1 MDILFDQKNYDIDL
15 VTVGENVV
23 DLAVVTSSADI
34 LMQRLY
40 LRFKTYKRDLWWSL
54 SYGIDYLNEVFG
66 MNKPIRSVDVIIQ
79 NEILR
84 EPMVESLVSFESEV
98 INYTYNCK
106 FTVSFVNEP
115 ETITYYIL
123 TNEKTN
129 FNYGCI
135 WCHYDILRR
144 KEAGG

>member
-1 MDILFDQKNYDIDL
+1 MDILFDQKTYDVEL

-23 DLAVVTSSADI
+23 DLAVVTNSASI

-84 EPMVESLVSFESEV
+84 EPMVASLVSFESEV

-106 FTVSFVNEP
+106 FTVSVVNEP

-123 TNEKTN
+123 TNESGAVLTDEN
-129 FNYGCI
+129 GNQLTI
-135 WCHYDILRR
+135 RI
-144 KEAGG
+144 

>member
-1 MDILFDQKNYDIDL
+1 MDILFDQKTYDVEL
-15 VTVGENVV
+15 VTVRENVV
-23 DLAVVTSSADI
+23 DLAVVTNSASI

-84 EPMVESLVSFESEV
+84 EPMVASLVSFESEV

-106 FTVSFVNEP
+106 FTVSVVNEP

-123 TNEKTN
+123 TNENGAVLTDEN
-129 FNYGCI
+129 GNQLTI
-135 WCHYDILRR
+135 RI
-144 KEAGG
+144 

>member
-1 MDILFDQKNYDIDL
+1 MDILFDQKAYDIEL

-23 DLAVVTSSADI
+23 DLAVVTSIADT

-106 FTVSFVNEP
+106 FTVSVVDEP

-123 TNEKTN
+123 TNENGAVLTDEN
-129 FNYGCI
+129 GNQLTI
-135 WCHYDILRR
+135 RI
-144 KEAGG
+144 

>member
-1 MDILFDQKNYDIDL
+1 MDILFDQKTYDIDL

-79 NEILR
+79 NEILQ
-84 EPMVESLVSFESEV
+84 EPMVANLVSFESEV

-106 FTVSFVNEP
+106 FTVSVVNEP

-123 TNEKTN
+123 TNENGAVLTDESGN
-129 FNYGCI
+129 QLTI
-135 WCHYDILRR
+135 RI
-144 KEAGG
+144 

>member
-1 MDILFDQKNYDIDL
+1 MDILFDQKTYDIDL

-23 DLAVVTSSADI
+23 DLAVVTSSADT

-106 FTVSFVNEP
+106 FTVSVVNEP

-123 TNEKTN
+123 TNENGAVLTDEN
-129 FNYGCI
+129 GNQLTI
-135 WCHYDILRR
+135 RI
-144 KEAGG
+144 

>member
-1 MDILFDQKNYDIDL
+1 MDILFDQKTYDVEL

-23 DLAVVTSSADI
+23 DLAVVTNSASI

-79 NEILR
+79 NE
-84 EPMVESLVSFESEV
+84 MS
-98 INYTYNCK
+98 
-106 FTVSFVNEP
+106 
-115 ETITYYIL
+115 
-123 TNEKTN
+123 
-129 FNYGCI
+129 
-135 WCHYDILRR
+135 
-144 KEAGG
+144 

>member
-1 MDILFDQKNYDIDL
+1 MDILFDQKTYDIEL

-23 DLAVVTSSADI
+23 DLAVVTSSADT

-84 EPMVESLVSFESEV
+84 EPMVASLVSFESEV

-106 FTVSFVNEP
+106 FTVSVVNEP

-123 TNEKTN
+123 TNENGAVLTDEN
-129 FNYGCI
+129 GNQLTI
-135 WCHYDILRR
+135 RI
-144 KEAGG
+144 

>member
-106 FTVSFVNEP
+106 FTVSVVNEP

-123 TNEKTN
+123 TNENGAVIRVENGNQLT
-129 FNYGCI
+129 I
-135 WCHYDILRR
+135 RI
-144 KEAGG
+144 

>member
-1 MDILFDQKNYDIDL
+1 MDILFDQKTYDVEL
-15 VTVGENVV
+15 VTIGENVV
-23 DLAVVTSSADI
+23 DLAVVTNSASI

-84 EPMVESLVSFESEV
+84 EPMVASLVSFESEV

-106 FTVSFVNEP
+106 FTVSVVNEP

-123 TNEKTN
+123 TNENGAVLTDEN
-129 FNYGCI
+129 GNQLTI
-135 WCHYDILRR
+135 RI
-144 KEAGG
+144 

>member
-23 DLAVVTSSADI
+23 DLAVVTSSADT

-79 NEILR
+79 NEILQ
-84 EPMVESLVSFESEV
+84 EPMVASLVSFESEV

-106 FTVSFVNEP
+106 FTVSVVNEP

-123 TNEKTN
+123 TNKNGAVLTDENGNQLT
-129 FNYGCI
+129 I
-135 WCHYDILRR
+135 RI
-144 KEAGG
+144 

>member
-1 MDILFDQKNYDIDL
+1 MDILFDQKTYDVEL

-54 SYGIDYLNEVFG
+54 GYGIDYLNEVFG

-84 EPMVESLVSFESEV
+84 EPMVASLVSFESEV

-106 FTVSFVNEP
+106 FTVSVVNEP

-123 TNEKTN
+123 TNENGAVLTDEN
-129 FNYGCI
+129 GNQLTI
-135 WCHYDILRR
+135 RI
-144 KEAGG
+144 

>member
-23 DLAVVTSSADI
+23 DLAVVTSSADT

-84 EPMVESLVSFESEV
+84 EPMVASLVSFESEV

-106 FTVSFVNEP
+106 FTVSVVDEP

-123 TNEKTN
+123 TNENGAVLTDEN
-129 FNYGCI
+129 GNQLTI
-135 WCHYDILRR
+135 RI
-144 KEAGG
+144 

>member
-1 MDILFDQKNYDIDL
+1 MDILFDQKTYDINL

-98 INYTYNCK
+98 INFTYNCK
-106 FTVSFVNEP
+106 FTVSVVNEP

-123 TNEKTN
+123 TNENGAVLTDEN
-129 FNYGCI
+129 GNQLTI
-135 WCHYDILRR
+135 RI
-144 KEAGG
+144 

>member
-1 MDILFDQKNYDIDL
+1 MDILFDQKAYDVEL

-84 EPMVESLVSFESEV
+84 EPMVASLVSFESEV

-106 FTVSFVNEP
+106 FTVSVVNEP

-123 TNEKTN
+123 TNENGAVLTDEN
-129 FNYGCI
+129 GNQLTI
-135 WCHYDILRR
+135 RI
-144 KEAGG
+144 

>member
-15 VTVGENVV
+15 ITVGENVV

-106 FTVSFVNEP
+106 FTVSVVNEP

-123 TNEKTN
+123 TNENGAVLTDEN
-129 FNYGCI
+129 GNQLTI
-135 WCHYDILRR
+135 RI
-144 KEAGG
+144 

>member
-1 MDILFDQKNYDIDL
+1 MDILFDQKTYDVEL

-23 DLAVVTSSADI
+23 DLAVVTNSASI

-84 EPMVESLVSFESEV
+84 EPMVASLVSFESEV

-106 FTVSFVNEP
+106 FTVSVVNEP

-123 TNEKTN
+123 TNENGAVLIDENGNQLT
-129 FNYGCI
+129 I
-135 WCHYDILRR
+135 RI
-144 KEAGG
+144 

>member
-1 MDILFDQKNYDIDL
+1 MDILFDQKTYDINL

-79 NEILR
+79 NEILQ
-84 EPMVESLVSFESEV
+84 EPMVANLVSFESEV

-106 FTVSFVNEP
+106 FTVSVVNEP

-123 TNEKTN
+123 TNENGAVLTDEN
-129 FNYGCI
+129 GNQLTI
-135 WCHYDILRR
+135 RI
-144 KEAGG
+144 

>member
-23 DLAVVTSSADI
+23 DLTVVTSSADI

-79 NEILR
+79 NEILQ

-106 FTVSFVNEP
+106 FTVSVVNEP

-123 TNEKTN
+123 TNENGAVLTDEN
-129 FNYGCI
+129 GNQLTI
-135 WCHYDILRR
+135 RI
-144 KEAGG
+144 

>member
-1 MDILFDQKNYDIDL
+1 MDILFDQKAYDVEL
-15 VTVGENVV
+15 VTVGANVV

-84 EPMVESLVSFESEV
+84 EPMVENLVSFESEV

-106 FTVSFVNEP
+106 FTVSVVNEP

-123 TNEKTN
+123 TNENGAVLTDEN
-129 FNYGCI
+129 GNQLTI
-135 WCHYDILRR
+135 RI
-144 KEAGG
+144 

>member
-84 EPMVESLVSFESEV
+84 EPMVASLVSFESEV

-106 FTVSFVNEP
+106 FTVSVVNEP
-115 ETITYYIL
+115 EIITYYIL
-123 TNEKTN
+123 TNENGAVLTDEN
-129 FNYGCI
+129 GNQLTI
-135 WCHYDILRR
+135 RI
-144 KEAGG
+144 

>member
-1 MDILFDQKNYDIDL
+1 MDILFDQTTYDIDL

-79 NEILR
+79 NEILQ

-106 FTVSFVNEP
+106 FTVSVVNEP

-123 TNEKTN
+123 TNENGAVLTDEN
-129 FNYGCI
+129 GNQLTI
-135 WCHYDILRR
+135 RI
-144 KEAGG
+144 

>member
-1 MDILFDQKNYDIDL
+1 MDILFDQKTYDIDL

-23 DLAVVTSSADI
+23 DLAVVTSSTDI

-79 NEILR
+79 NEILQ
-84 EPMVESLVSFESEV
+84 EPMVANLVSFESEV

-106 FTVSFVNEP
+106 FTVSVVNEP

-123 TNEKTN
+123 TNENGAVLTDESGN
-129 FNYGCI
+129 QLTI
-135 WCHYDILRR
+135 RI
-144 KEAGG
+144 

>member
-79 NEILR
+79 NEILQ
-84 EPMVESLVSFESEV
+84 EPMVASLVSFESEV

-106 FTVSFVNEP
+106 FTVSVVNEP

-123 TNEKTN
+123 TNENGAVLTDEN
-129 FNYGCI
+129 GNQLTI
-135 WCHYDILRR
+135 RI
-144 KEAGG
+144 

>member
-1 MDILFDQKNYDIDL
+1 MDILFDQTTYDIDL

-23 DLAVVTSSADI
+23 DLAVVTSSTDI

-79 NEILR
+79 NEILQ
-84 EPMVESLVSFESEV
+84 EPMVANLVSFESEV

-106 FTVSFVNEP
+106 FTVSVVNEP
-115 ETITYYIL
+115 ETITSYIL
-123 TNEKTN
+123 TNENGAVLTDEN
-129 FNYGCI
+129 GNQLTI
-135 WCHYDILRR
+135 RI
-144 KEAGG
+144 

>member
-23 DLAVVTSSADI
+23 DLAVVTSSADT

-106 FTVSFVNEP
+106 FTVSVVNEP

-123 TNEKTN
+123 TNENGAVLTDEN
-129 FNYGCI
+129 GNQLTI
-135 WCHYDILRR
+135 RI
-144 KEAGG
+144 

>member
-1 MDILFDQKNYDIDL
+1 MDILFDQKSYDIEL

-23 DLAVVTSSADI
+23 DLAVVTSSADT

-84 EPMVESLVSFESEV
+84 EPMVASLVRFESEV

-106 FTVSFVNEP
+106 FTVSVVNEP

-123 TNEKTN
+123 TNENGAVLTDEN
-129 FNYGCI
+129 GNQLTI
-135 WCHYDILRR
+135 RI
-144 KEAGG
+144 

>member
-1 MDILFDQKNYDIDL
+1 MDILFDQKTYDIEL

-23 DLAVVTSSADI
+23 DLAVVTSSADT

-84 EPMVESLVSFESEV
+84 EPMVASLVSFESEV

-106 FTVSFVNEP
+106 FTVSVVNEP

-123 TNEKTN
+123 TNENGAVLTDENGNKLT
-129 FNYGCI
+129 I
-135 WCHYDILRR
+135 RI
-144 KEAGG
+144 

>member
-1 MDILFDQKNYDIDL
+1 MDILFDQKTYDIEL
-15 VTVGENVV
+15 GTVGENVV
-23 DLAVVTSSADI
+23 DLAVVTSIADI

-54 SYGIDYLNEVFG
+54 SYGIDYLSEVFG

-106 FTVSFVNEP
+106 FTVSVVNEP

-123 TNEKTN
+123 TNENGAVLTDEN
-129 FNYGCI
+129 GNQLTI
-135 WCHYDILRR
+135 RI
-144 KEAGG
+144 

>member
-1 MDILFDQKNYDIDL
+1 MDILFDQKTYDIEL
-15 VTVGENVV
+15 VTVGQNVV

-84 EPMVESLVSFESEV
+84 EPMVENLVSFESEV

-106 FTVSFVNEP
+106 FTVSVVNEP

-123 TNEKTN
+123 TNENGAVLTDEN
-129 FNYGCI
+129 GNQLTI
-135 WCHYDILRR
+135 RI
-144 KEAGG
+144 

>member
-1 MDILFDQKNYDIDL
+1 MDILFDQKTYDIEL
-15 VTVGENVV
+15 VAVGENVV

-84 EPMVESLVSFESEV
+84 EPMVENLVSFESEV

-106 FTVSFVNEP
+106 FTVSVVNEP

-123 TNEKTN
+123 TNENGAVLTDEN
-129 FNYGCI
+129 GNQLTI
-135 WCHYDILRR
+135 RI
-144 KEAGG
+144 

>member
-1 MDILFDQKNYDIDL
+1 MDILFDQKTYDIDL
-15 VTVGENVV
+15 ITVGENVV

-106 FTVSFVNEP
+106 FTVSVVNEP
-115 ETITYYIL
+115 EIITYYIL
-123 TNEKTN
+123 TNENGAVLTDEN
-129 FNYGCI
+129 GNQLTI
-135 WCHYDILRR
+135 RI
-144 KEAGG
+144 

>member
-1 MDILFDQKNYDIDL
+1 MDILFDQKTYDINL

-23 DLAVVTSSADI
+23 ELAVVTSSADI

-106 FTVSFVNEP
+106 FTVSVVNEP
-115 ETITYYIL
+115 EIITYYIL
-123 TNEKTN
+123 TNENGAVLTDEN
-129 FNYGCI
+129 GNQLTI
-135 WCHYDILRR
+135 RI
-144 KEAGG
+144 

>member
-1 MDILFDQKNYDIDL
+1 MDILFDQKSYDIEL

-23 DLAVVTSSADI
+23 DLAVVTSSADT

-106 FTVSFVNEP
+106 FTVSVVNEP

-123 TNEKTN
+123 TNENGAVLTDEN
-129 FNYGCI
+129 GNQLTI
-135 WCHYDILRR
+135 RI
-144 KEAGG
+144 

>member
-1 MDILFDQKNYDIDL
+1 MDILFDQKTYDVEL
-15 VTVGENVV
+15 VTVGGNVV

-54 SYGIDYLNEVFG
+54 GYGIDYLNEVFG

-84 EPMVESLVSFESEV
+84 EPMVASLVSFESEV

-106 FTVSFVNEP
+106 FTVSVVNEP

-123 TNEKTN
+123 TNENGAVLTDEN
-129 FNYGCI
+129 GNQLTI
-135 WCHYDILRR
+135 RI
-144 KEAGG
+144 

>member
-1 MDILFDQKNYDIDL
+1 MDILFDQKAYDIEL

-106 FTVSFVNEP
+106 FTVSVVNEP

-123 TNEKTN
+123 TNENGAVLTDEN
-129 FNYGCI
+129 GNQLTI
-135 WCHYDILRR
+135 RI
-144 KEAGG
+144 

>member
-1 MDILFDQKNYDIDL
+1 MDILFDQKTYDIEL

-84 EPMVESLVSFESEV
+84 EPMVERLVSFESEV

-106 FTVSFVNEP
+106 FTVSVVNEP

-123 TNEKTN
+123 TNENGAVLTDEN
-129 FNYGCI
+129 GNQLTI
-135 WCHYDILRR
+135 RI
-144 KEAGG
+144 

>member
-1 MDILFDQKNYDIDL
+1 MDILFDQKTYDIEL

-34 LMQRLY
+34 LMQRLC

-84 EPMVESLVSFESEV
+84 EPMVERLVSFESEV

-106 FTVSFVNEP
+106 FTVSVVNEP

-123 TNEKTN
+123 TNENGAVLTDKNGNQLT
-129 FNYGCI
+129 I
-135 WCHYDILRR
+135 RI
-144 KEAGG
+144 